1 MHKKPQYQWVNLQ
14 CRGNIITFVRLSLM
28 IMLQMVASFMGWSVE
43 ANSSDKQLLINNTMK
58 RFFMNIKRAV
68 LSMGAVA
75 LIASS
80 VVSCQYDDSA
90 LWEEVENIKQELADL
105 RLQLET
111 ELNAIKDLVNGQ
123 VTVKEINQQNDGS
136 KVIVLSDGSKI
147 TIYPKG
153 SGVPSNIVTVYSEE
167 GVMYWAMYDGIGNVQ
182 PILVNGQK
190 VPVAE
195 IAPQTQLV
203 DGAIEVSFDGGN
215 TWIKTGYDKSVADS
229 IISDIEVVYSDWQTD
244 GDGNPVALYCKI
256 TMADG
261 SIVKVG
267 MQNGKL
273 VLPYDMMFVPYGSEM
288 PFSLNIDDVADFINT
303 NPRGWECDIEHNAKK
318 GMMTLTFYAPTYEEV
333 QSGEAVADGVAKLMV
348 VFNNGSSAIASIK
361 LSTTPA
367 KVNFTFD
374 GVYVEAGYGTNYL
387 LCGIIGVNNYNE
399 QTITNNCNKV
409 LADGSTLSG
418 VYQVAFMEEQSTFIP
433 YSELRSAALKAG
445 DQYTFWY
452 VAPRTDDEGSLYVET
467 REIVTETYKH
477 SSASFSTTSTSF
489 FDVDV
494 KFDVEGS
501 EGYMIGY
508 EKAET
513 FDVAALATYYTDNY
527 DYLNASRED
536 VNYTGSFLELMETS
550 QKLENGTEYVVYY
563 IAKNKNHVILED
575 NILYWS
581 FTTADFVE
589 GGDLEVEIVGEPVV
603 EYKDIYLDLSSN
615 GEHIMLIYNAMPSYM
630 ATAYPDDSYIVN
642 MLLNDGVR
650 TITGGAVSAHYKG
663 SEPGEAVTLFAVAI
677 DKDGKIG
684 KPLKKEFK
692 TKDFEY
698 NNLSVTLTLLDY
710 KIDNTLINVACEGAS
725 YFKYIYCPVT
735 DNKWKEVYGGSAKK
749 AGEYMIMYPN
759 ASDVYNT
766 NEDALTEDGNIFLNG
781 LSTDTEYVL
790 VCVAVDE
797 SGMVSKP
804 ASCYF
809 EPIAN
814 IGNMVKRTDANWADG
829 KPTITLGDTAEIE
842 FFNFSWY
849 TTPQKGFVAYSM
861 ADHPDKLQNDYFGT
875 TVDTPEKLIAYIVA
889 GCDNGQRECGH
900 KCEWAESYSY
910 VWQEMED
917 LNGDGRIEFDEW
929 VEKRIDNLPGVYNS
943 YFYGTKG
950 EHRIYITWVGEDG
963 NFHEPFVYNPTT
975 DQEEELNA
983 DNFPAYFE

>member
-1 MHKKPQYQWVNLQ
+1 M
-14 CRGNIITFVRLSLM
+14 S
-28 IMLQMVASFMGWSVE
+28 
-43 ANSSDKQLLINNTMK
+43 
-58 RFFMNIKRAV
+58 IKSAV
-68 LSMGAVA
+68 LSMAVVA
-75 LIASS
+75 LMASS

-90 LWEEVENIKQELADL
+90 LWNEVKNIKQELADL

-111 ELNAIKDLVNGQ
+111 ELNAVKDLVNGQ
-123 VTVKEINQQNDGS
+123 VTVKEVNSQKDGS
-136 KVIVLSDGSKI
+136 KIIVLSDGTKV
-147 TIYPKG
+147 TVYPK
-153 SGVPSNIVTVYSEE
+153 SADVPANIVTVVSEG

-195 IAPQTQLV
+195 IAPQTQVV
-203 DGAIEVSFDGGN
+203 DGAIEVSFDGGK
-215 TWIKTGYDKSVADS
+215 TWIKTGYNNSVADS
-229 IISDIEVVYSDWQTD
+229 IIKDIEVVYSDWQTD
-244 GDGNPVALYCKI
+244 AEGNPVALYCKI

-288 PFSLNIDDVADFINT
+288 PFTLNIDDVADFINT

-318 GMMTLTFYAPTYEEV
+318 GMMTLNFYAPTYEEV
-333 QSGEAVADGVAKLMV
+333 KAGEAVAEGVAKLMV

-367 KVNFTFD
+367 KVNFTLD
-374 GVYVEAGYGTNYL
+374 GVYIEAGYGTNYL

-399 QTITNNCNKV
+399 QTITTNCNKV

-418 VYQVAFMEEQSTFIP
+418 VYQVAFMEEQSTFIR
-433 YSELRSAALKAG
+433 YDALRSAPLKAG
-445 DQYTFWY
+445 DSYTFWY
-452 VAPRTDDEGSLYVET
+452 VAPRTAEDGSLYVET
-467 REIVTETYKH
+467 CEIVTETYKH
-477 SSASFSTTSTSF
+477 SSIDFTTTATSF

-494 KFDVEGS
+494 KFEVKGS
-501 EGYMIGY
+501 EGYMLGY
-508 EKAET
+508 KKAAE
-513 FDVAALATYYTDNY
+513 FDAAALATYYTENY
-527 DYLNASRED
+527 DYLNATRED
-536 VNYTGSFLELMETS
+536 VTYTGSFLELMETS
-550 QKLENGTEYVVYY
+550 EKLDNGTEYVVYY
-563 IAKNKNHVILED
+563 IAKNKNREILED
-575 NILYWS
+575 NIHYWS

-589 GGDLEVEIVGEPVV
+589 GGDLKVEIVGEPVV
-603 EYKDIYLDLSSN
+603 EYKDIYLDLNSN

-650 TITGGAVSAHYKG
+650 TITDGAVSAHYKG
-663 SEPGEAVTLFAVAI
+663 TEPGEAVTLFAVAI

-684 KPLKKEFK
+684 TPLKREFK

-698 NNLSVTLTLLDY
+698 NDLSVALTLVDY

-725 YFKYIYCPVT
+725 YFKYILCSLS
-735 DNKWKEVYGGSAKK
+735 DSKWKDVYGGSAKK
-749 AGEYMIMYPN
+749 AGEYIIMNPN
-759 ASDVYNT
+759 ASDIHNT
-766 NEDALTEDGNIFLNG
+766 TEEALTEEGNIFLKG
-781 LSTDTEYVL
+781 LNTDTEYVL
-790 VCVAVDE
+790 VCMAVDE
-797 SGMVSKP
+797 NGVVSKP
-804 ASCYF
+804 ATCYF

-829 KPTITLGDTAEIE
+829 KPTITLGDTGEVE

-861 ADHPDKLQNDYFGT
+861 ADHPDNLQNDYFGT
-875 TVDTPEKLIAYIVA
+875 NVNTPEKLIAYIVA

-900 KCEWAESYSY
+900 KCEYSEDGYSY

-917 LNGDGRIEFDEW
+917 INGDGRIDWDEW
-929 VEKRIDNLPGVYNS
+929 VEHSIDNLPGVYNS

-950 EHRIYITWVGEDG
+950 QHRIYVTWVGEDG

-983 DNFPAYFE
+983 ENFPGYFE

>member
-1 MHKKPQYQWVNLQ
+1 M
-14 CRGNIITFVRLSLM
+14 S
-28 IMLQMVASFMGWSVE
+28 
-43 ANSSDKQLLINNTMK
+43 
-58 RFFMNIKRAV
+58 IKSAV
-68 LSMGAVA
+68 LSMAVVA
-75 LIASS
+75 LMASS

-90 LWEEVENIKQELADL
+90 LWNEVKNIKQELADL

-111 ELNAIKDLVNGQ
+111 ELNAVKDLVNGQ
-123 VTVKEINQQNDGS
+123 VTVKEVNSQKDGS
-136 KVIVLSDGSKI
+136 KIIVLSDGTKV
-147 TIYPKG
+147 TVYPK
-153 SGVPSNIVTVYSEE
+153 SADVPANIVTVVSEG
-167 GVMYWAMYDGIGNVQ
+167 GVMYWAMYDGVGNVQ

-195 IAPQTQLV
+195 IAPQTQVV
-203 DGAIEVSFDGGN
+203 DGAIEVSFDGGK
-215 TWIKTGYDKSVADS
+215 TWIKTGYNNSVADS
-229 IISDIEVVYSDWQTD
+229 IIKDIEVVYSDWQTD
-244 GDGNPVALYCKI
+244 AEGNPVALYCKI

-288 PFSLNIDDVADFINT
+288 PFAINIDDVADFINT

-318 GMMTLTFYAPTYEEV
+318 GTMTLTFYAPTFEEV
-333 QSGEAVADGVAKLMV
+333 EAGEAVAEGVAKLMV

-367 KVNFTFD
+367 KVNFTLD
-374 GVYVEAGYGTNYL
+374 GVYIEAGYGTNYL
-387 LCGIIGVNNYNE
+387 LCGIIGVNSYSE

-418 VYQVAFMEEQSTFIP
+418 INQVAFMEEQSTFIE
-433 YSELRSAALKAG
+433 YSELRSAPLKAG
-445 DQYTFWY
+445 DSYTFWY
-452 VAPRTDDEGSLYVET
+452 VAPRTAEDGSLYVET
-467 REIVTETYKH
+467 CEIVTETYKH
-477 SSASFSTTSTSF
+477 SSIDFTTTATSF

-494 KFDVEGS
+494 KFEVKGS
-501 EGYMIGY
+501 EGYMLGY
-508 EKAET
+508 KKAAE
-513 FDVAALATYYTDNY
+513 FDAAALATYYTENY
-527 DYLNASRED
+527 DYLNATRED
-536 VNYTGSFLELMETS
+536 VTYTGSFLELMEAS
-550 QKLENGTEYVVYY
+550 EKLDNGTEYVVYY
-563 IAKNKNHVILED
+563 IAKNKNREILED
-575 NILYWS
+575 NIHYWS

-603 EYKDIYLDLSSN
+603 EYKDIYLDLNSN

-650 TITGGAVSAHYKG
+650 TITDGAVSAHYKG
-663 SEPGEAVTLFAVAI
+663 TEPGEAVTLFAVAI
-677 DKDGKIG
+677 DKEGKIG
-684 KPLKKEFK
+684 TPLKCEFK

-698 NNLSVTLTLLDY
+698 NDLSVALTLVDY

-725 YFKYIYCPVT
+725 YFKYILCSLS
-735 DNKWKEVYGGSAKK
+735 DSKWKDVYGGSAKK
-749 AGEYMIMYPN
+749 AGEYIIMNPN
-759 ASDVYNT
+759 ASDIHNT
-766 NEDALTEDGNIFLNG
+766 TEEALTEEGNIFLKG
-781 LSTDTEYVL
+781 LNTDTEYVL

-797 SGMVSKP
+797 NGVVSKP
-804 ASCYF
+804 ATCYF

-829 KPTITLGDTAEIE
+829 KPTITLGDTAEVE

-849 TTPQKGFVAYSM
+849 TTPQKGYVAYSM
-861 ADHPDKLQNDYFGT
+861 ADHPGNLQSDYYGT
-875 TVDTPEKLIAYIVA
+875 NVNTPEKLIAYIVA

-900 KCEWAESYSY
+900 KCVYSEDGYSY

-929 VEKRIDNLPGVYNS
+929 VEKSIDNLPGVYNS

-950 EHRIYITWVGEDG
+950 EHRIYVTWVGEDG
-963 NFHEPFVYNPTT
+963 NFHEPFVFDPTT
-975 DQEEELNA
+975 GQEEELNA
-983 DNFPAYFE
+983 ANFPAYFE

>member
-1 MHKKPQYQWVNLQ
+1 MNVK
-14 CRGNIITFVRLSLM
+14 
-28 IMLQMVASFMGWSVE
+28 
-43 ANSSDKQLLINNTMK
+43 TMAL
-58 RFFMNIKRAV
+58 AV
-68 LSMGAVA
+68 SAVA
-75 LIASS
+75 LVASS
-80 VVSCQYDDSA
+80 MVSCTYDDTE
-90 LWEEVENIKQELADL
+90 LRTEIDNIKKELAEL
-105 RLQLET
+105 RSQLET

-123 VTVKEINQQNDGS
+123 VTIKEIKQQNDGS
-136 KVIVLSDGSKI
+136 KLVILSDGSKI
-147 TIYPKG
+147 TVYPKG
-153 SGVPSNIVTVYSEE
+153 SGVPENIVTVMSEG

-190 VPVAE
+190 VPVADV
-195 IAPQTQLV
+195 APQTQIV
-203 DGAIEVSFDGGN
+203 DGAIEVSFDGGSS
-215 TWIKTGYDKSVADS
+215 WITTGYDKSVADS
-229 IISDIEVVYSDWQTD
+229 IIKDIEVVYSDWQTD
-244 GDGNPVALYCKI
+244 AEGNPVALYCKV

-288 PFSLNIDDVADFINT
+288 LFTLNVDDVADFMNT
-303 NPRGWECDIEHNAKK
+303 NPRGWESDVELNAKK
-318 GMMTLTFYAPTYEEV
+318 GTMTLTFYAPTYEEV
-333 QSGEAVADGVAKLMV
+333 QSGEAVADGVAKVMV

-367 KVNFTFD
+367 NVNFTFD

-387 LCGIIGVNNYNE
+387 LCGIIGVNSYNE
-399 QTITNNCNKV
+399 QTITTNCNKV

-418 VYQVAFMEEQSTFIP
+418 VYQIAFMEEHSTFIP
-433 YSELRSAALKAG
+433 YSSLRSAALKAG
-445 DQYTFWY
+445 DSYTFWY
-452 VAPRTDDEGSLYVET
+452 VAPRTAEDGSLYVET
-467 REIVTETYKH
+467 REIVTEVYKH
-477 SSASFSTTSTSF
+477 SFADLKTTATSF

-494 KFDVEGS
+494 KFEVKGS
-501 EGYMIGY
+501 EGYMLGY
-508 EKAET
+508 AKAEE
-513 FDVAALATYYTDNY
+513 FDAAALATYYTENY

-536 VNYTGSFLELMETS
+536 VTYTGSFLELMEAS
-550 QKLENGTEYVVYY
+550 QKLDNGTEYVVYY
-563 IAKNKNHVILED
+563 IAKNKNRVILED

-581 FTTADFVE
+581 FTTADFTND
-589 GGDLEVEIVGEPVV
+589 GDIEVAIVGEPVI
-603 EYKDIYLDLSSN
+603 EYKDIYLDINSN

-642 MLLNDGVR
+642 MLLNEGVR
-650 TITGGAVSAHYKG
+650 TITDGAVSAHYKG
-663 SEPGEAVTLFAVAI
+663 TEPGENVTFFAVAI

-684 KPLKKEFK
+684 KPLKQEFK

-698 NNLSVTLTLLDY
+698 NDLSVTLSLLDY
-710 KIDNTLINVACEGAS
+710 KIDNTLINVACEGS
-725 YFKYIYCPVT
+725 SHFKYIYCSLS
-735 DNKWKEVYGGSAKK
+735 DSKWKEVYGGTAKK
-749 AGEYMIMYPN
+749 AGEYMIMNPN
-759 ASDVYNT
+759 ASDIYDTNT
-766 NEDALTEDGNIFLNG
+766 TPLTEDGNIFLTG
-781 LSTDTEYVL
+781 LNTDTEYVV

-797 SGMVSKP
+797 NGVISKP

-829 KPTITLGDTAEIE
+829 KPTITLGDTAEVE

-861 ADHPDKLQNDYFGT
+861 ADHPGNFVNDYYGT
-875 TVDTPEKLIAYIVA
+875 NVNTPEKLIAYIVA

-950 EHRIYITWVGEDG
+950 EHRIYVTWVGEDG

-975 DQEEELNA
+975 DKEEELNA

>member
-1 MHKKPQYQWVNLQ
+1 
-14 CRGNIITFVRLSLM
+14 
-28 IMLQMVASFMGWSVE
+28 
-43 ANSSDKQLLINNTMK
+43 
-58 RFFMNIKRAV
+58 MNIKSAM
-68 LSMGAVA
+68 LSLAVA
-75 LIASS
+75 SLMASS

-123 VTVKEINQQNDGS
+123 VTVKEIKQQNDGS

-147 TIYPKG
+147 TVYPKG
-153 SGVPSNIVTVYSEE
+153 AGVPENIVTVTSEG

-190 VPVAE
+190 VPVADV
-195 IAPQTQLV
+195 APQTQVV
-203 DGAIEVSFDGGN
+203 DNAIEVSFDGGN
-215 TWIKTGYDKSVADS
+215 TWIKTGYNQSVADS
-229 IISDIEVVYSDWQTD
+229 IITDIEVVYSDWQTD

-273 VLPYDMMFVPYGSEM
+273 VLPYDMMFVPYGSDM
-288 PFSLNIDDVADFINT
+288 VFTFNIDDVADFINT
-303 NPRGWECDIEHNAKK
+303 NPRGWECEVEHDAKR
-318 GMMTLTFYAPTYEEV
+318 GTISLTVSAPTYEEV
-333 QSGEAVADGVAKLMV
+333 QSGEALAEGIAKLMV

-367 KVNFTFD
+367 KVDFTFN

-387 LCGIIGVNNYNE
+387 LCGIIGSNNFNLDTYVA
-399 QTITNNCNKV
+399 NCNKV

-418 VYQVAFMEEQSTFIP
+418 IYQLAFMETQSAYIP
-433 YSELRSAALKAG
+433 YSDLRSAPLKAG
-445 DQYTFWY
+445 DEYTFWY
-452 VAPRTDDEGSLYVET
+452 VAPRTDEEGGLYVDAQEFVL
-467 REIVTETYKH
+467 EKYVH
-477 SSASFSTTSTSF
+477 SSASLTTTSTSF
-489 FDVDV
+489 FDVNV
-494 KFDVEGS
+494 KFEVKGS
-501 EGYMIGY
+501 EGYMLGY
-508 EKAET
+508 MKAEE
-513 FDVAALATYYTDNY
+513 FDAAALATYYTDNY
-527 DYLNASRED
+527 DYLNATRED
-536 VNYTGSFLELMETS
+536 VTYTGSFLELMEAS
-550 QKLENGTEYVVYY
+550 QKLENGTEYIVYY

-589 GGDLEVEIVGEPVV
+589 GGDIEVEVVGEPVV
-603 EYKDIYLDLSSN
+603 EYKDIYCDLTSN
-615 GEHIMLIYNAMPSYM
+615 GEHIMIIYNAMPKYM
-630 ATAYPDDSYIVN
+630 ATAYPDDSKVVK
-642 MLLNDGVR
+642 MLLSEGTR
-650 TITGGAVSAHYKG
+650 TITAGAVSAHYKG
-663 SEPGEAVTLFAVAI
+663 TEPGEDVTFFAVAI
-677 DKDGKIG
+677 DQNGKIG
-684 KPLKKEFK
+684 KPMKKEFK

-698 NNLSVTLTLLDY
+698 NDLSVALNLVDY
-710 KIDNTLINVACEGAS
+710 KIDNTLISVACEGAS
-725 YFKYIYCPVT
+725 YFKYIYCSLD
-735 DNKWKEVYGGSAKK
+735 DNKWREEFGGTAKK
-749 AGEYMIMYPN
+749 AGEYMIMNPN
-759 ASDVYNT
+759 SSYIFNT
-766 NEDALTEDGNIFLNG
+766 NDAPLTEDNCIFLNG
-781 LSTDTEYVL
+781 LSTDTEYIL

-797 SGMVSKP
+797 NGVISKP

-814 IGNMVKRTDANWADG
+814 IGNMVKRTDANWAEG
-829 KPTITLGDTAEIE
+829 KPVITLGETAEVE

-849 TTPQKGFVAYSM
+849 TTPQEGFVAYSM
-861 ADHPDKLQNDYFGT
+861 ADHPENLQNDYFGT
-875 TVDTPEKLIAYIVA
+875 NVNTPEKLIAYIVA

-900 KCEWAESYSY
+900 KCVYSEDGYSY

-975 DQEEELNA
+975 DMEEELNA
-983 DNFPAYFE
+983 ENFPAYFE